1 MKLKK
6 LFAISAIAGVALLAS
21 CNNGGE
27 TTTETKAPETTTET
41 VTETTTKAPE
51 PTTTVVTNVL
61 SYDEY
66 IAAEVGSE
74 VTIEAYITGRTT
86 WYNNAASFYLADDN
100 GGYYVYNLPC
110 TEEEY
115 ASLLINKKLQ
125 VTGAKAEW
133 KGEVEIN
140 CQTATENGG
149 WQLCDGEVFNPSSA
163 NITSIAK
170 EVLDNYKNQSVKAL
184 GLTVTKAPYTN
195 FEDFTLETKAGV
207 DVYFEV
213 KDDAGNESTFV
224 VEAYLENSQYGSDV
238 YNAVCAL
245 NVGDRIDL
253 EGFVYY
259 WENPQLQVTGL
270 TKVFSYDEYIA
281 AAADEEVTIQA
292 YIASRTT
299 WYNNAASFYLA
310 DDNGGYY
317 VYNLPCTEEE
327 YNDLL
332 VKGAFVEI
340 TGAKS
345 EWKGEVEINGQTA
358 TENAGYIVLG
368 ASKTYDA
375 ILVNDIAKATL
386 DLYKNQLVK
395 TKELTVTKAPYTNH
409 NDFTLEPK
417 AGADVYVEVTDGTN
431 TFLFV
436 VEAYLEDSLY
446 DSNTYKN
453 VCALHVG
460 DKVVLEGFIYY
471 WENPQMQITKCD
483 ILA

>member
-21 CNNGGE
+21 CNNGGG
-27 TTTETKAPETTTET
+27 TTTKAPETTTET
-41 VTETTTKAPE
+41 TTKAPD
-51 PTTTVVTNVL
+51 PTTTVTTKVL

-66 IAAEVGSE
+66 LAAEVGSE

-115 ASLLINKKLQ
+115 ASLLITKKLQ

-133 KGEVEIN
+133 KGEIEIN
-140 CQTATENGG
+140 CQTATENTG
-149 WQLCDGEVFNPSSA
+149 WLLYDDETCSYSRA
-163 NITSIAK
+163 NVTSIAK
-170 EVLDNYKNQSVKAL
+170 EVLDDYKNQSVKAL

-195 FEDFTLETKAGV
+195 FDDFTLAPAAGA

-213 KDDAGNESTFV
+213 KDDAGNTATYV
-224 VEAYLENSQYGSDV
+224 VEAYLENSQYDSDV

-245 NVGDRIDL
+245 KVGDRIDL

-259 WENPQLQVTGL
+259 WENPQLQVTDL

-292 YIASRTT
+292 YITSRTT

-310 DDNGGYY
+310 DDHGGYY
-317 VYNLPCTEEE
+317 VYNLPCTEDE

-358 TENAGYIVLG
+358 TENAGHVVLG
-368 ASKTYDA
+368 ATKTYEA
-375 ILVNDIAKATL
+375 ILVNDIAKSTL

-395 TKELTVTKAPYTNH
+395 TKTLTVTKAPYTNH
-409 NDFTLEPK
+409 DDFTLEPK

-436 VEAYLEDSLY
+436 VEAYLEDSLF
-446 DSNTYKN
+446 DSDTYRN
-453 VCALHVG
+453 VCNLHVG
-460 DKVVLEGFIYY
+460 DTVVLEGFIYY

-483 ILA
+483 TVA

>member
-27 TTTETKAPETTTET
+27 TTTETKAPETTTT
-41 VTETTTKAPE
+41 VA
-51 PTTTVVTNVL
+51 TNVL

-149 WQLCDGEVFNPSSA
+149 WQLCDGEDFNPSST

-170 EVLDNYKNQSVKAL
+170 DVLDNYKNQSVKAL

-195 FEDFTLETKAGV
+195 FEDFTLEPKAGA

-213 KDDAGNESTFV
+213 KDDAGNTATFV

-281 AAADEEVTIQA
+281 AAANEEVTIQA

-317 VYNLPCTEEE
+317 VYNLPCTEDE
-327 YNDLL
+327 YNNLL

-340 TGAKS
+340 TGAKA

-358 TENAGYIVLG
+358 TENAGHIVLG

-375 ILVNDIAKATL
+375 ILVDDIAKSTL

-395 TKELTVTKAPYTNH
+395 TKELTVTKAPYTNFE
-409 NDFTLEPK
+409 DFTLAPK
-417 AGADVYVEVTDGTN
+417 AGTDVYVEVTDGTN

>member
-51 PTTTVVTNVL
+51 PTTTVATNVL

-115 ASLLINKKLQ
+115 ASLLIHKKLQ

-149 WQLCDGEVFNPSSA
+149 WQLCDGEDFNPSST

-170 EVLDNYKNQSVKAL
+170 EALDNYKNQSVKAL

-195 FEDFTLETKAGV
+195 FEDFTLEPKAGV

-281 AAADEEVTIQA
+281 AAANEEVTIQA

-317 VYNLPCTEEE
+317 VYNLPCTEDE
-327 YNDLL
+327 YNNLL

-340 TGAKS
+340 TGAKA

-375 ILVNDIAKATL
+375 ILVNDIAKSTL

-409 NDFTLEPK
+409 DDFTLAPK
-417 AGADVYVEVTDGTN
+417 AGTDVYVEVTDGTN

>member
-51 PTTTVVTNVL
+51 PTTTVATNVL

-110 TEEEY
+110 TE
-115 ASLLINKKLQ
+115 
-125 VTGAKAEW
+125 
-133 KGEVEIN
+133 
-140 CQTATENGG
+140 
-149 WQLCDGEVFNPSSA
+149 
-163 NITSIAK
+163 
-170 EVLDNYKNQSVKAL
+170 
-184 GLTVTKAPYTN
+184 
-195 FEDFTLETKAGV
+195 
-207 DVYFEV
+207 
-213 KDDAGNESTFV
+213 
-224 VEAYLENSQYGSDV
+224 
-238 YNAVCAL
+238 
-245 NVGDRIDL
+245 
-253 EGFVYY
+253 
-259 WENPQLQVTGL
+259 
-270 TKVFSYDEYIA
+270 DEY
-281 AAADEEVTIQA
+281 
-292 YIASRTT
+292 
-299 WYNNAASFYLA
+299 NN
-310 DDNGGYY
+310 
-317 VYNLPCTEEE
+317 
-327 YNDLL
+327 LL

-375 ILVNDIAKATL
+375 ILVNDIAKSTL

-395 TKELTVTKAPYTNH
+395 TKELTVTKAPYTNFE
-409 NDFTLEPK
+409 DFTLAPK
-417 AGADVYVEVTDGTN
+417 AGTDVYVEVTDGTN

>member
-51 PTTTVVTNVL
+51 PTTTVATNVL

-115 ASLLINKKLQ
+115 ASLVIAKKLQ
-125 VTGAKAEW
+125 VTGAKDEW

-140 CQTATENGG
+140 CQTATENAG
-149 WQLCDGEVFNPSSA
+149 WQLCDGEVFNPSST
-163 NITSIAK
+163 NITSIDK

-195 FEDFTLETKAGV
+195 FEDFTLA
-207 DVYFEV
+207 
-213 KDDAGNESTFV
+213 
-224 VEAYLENSQYGSDV
+224 
-238 YNAVCAL
+238 
-245 NVGDRIDL
+245 
-253 EGFVYY
+253 
-259 WENPQLQVTGL
+259 
-270 TKVFSYDEYIA
+270 
-281 AAADEEVTIQA
+281 
-292 YIASRTT
+292 
-299 WYNNAASFYLA
+299 
-310 DDNGGYY
+310 
-317 VYNLPCTEEE
+317 
-327 YNDLL
+327 
-332 VKGAFVEI
+332 
-340 TGAKS
+340 
-345 EWKGEVEINGQTA
+345 
-358 TENAGYIVLG
+358 
-368 ASKTYDA
+368 
-375 ILVNDIAKATL
+375 
-386 DLYKNQLVK
+386 
-395 TKELTVTKAPYTNH
+395 
-409 NDFTLEPK
+409 PK
-417 AGADVYVEVTDGTN
+417 AGTDVYVEVTDGTN

-446 DSNTYKN
+446 DSSTYKN

>member
-51 PTTTVVTNVL
+51 PTTTVATNVL

-125 VTGAKAEW
+125 VTGTKAEW

-149 WQLCDGEVFNPSSA
+149 WQLCDGEDFNPSST

-170 EVLDNYKNQSVKAL
+170 EVLDNYKNQFIKAL

-195 FEDFTLETKAGV
+195 FEDFTLEPKAGV

-213 KDDAGNESTFV
+213 KDDAGNVSTFV

-281 AAADEEVTIQA
+281 AAANEEVTIQA

-317 VYNLPCTEEE
+317 VYNLPCTEDE
-327 YNDLL
+327 YNNLL

-340 TGAKS
+340 TGAKA

-395 TKELTVTKAPYTNH
+395 TKELTVTKAPYTNFE
-409 NDFTLEPK
+409 DFTLAPK
-417 AGADVYVEVTDGTN
+417 AGTDVYVEVTDGTN